1 MLYKFHKLYRTTAE
15 KFYSCLWS
23 YLFGIFATI
32 RAQTIYRYYKLV
44 ATNSHAT
51 VPSIA
56 QLVERW
62 TVVVTQLVIHRSL
75 VRIRLEGRLNIFQ
88 IVPQLGIETALKIC
102 ECSKNFINY
111 IVPQR
116 KYFTV
121 VFGPIYLA
129 FIQQFVR
136 NQI

>member
-1 MLYKFHKLYRTTAE
+1 MRN
-15 KFYSCLWS
+15 
-23 YLFGIFATI
+23 
-32 RAQTIYRYYKLV
+32 QNQIYIYKLV

-75 VRIRLEGRLNIFQ
+75 VRIRLEGRLNIFK
-88 IVPQLGIETALKIC
+88 IVPQLVIETALKTW
-102 ECSKNFINY
+102 ECSTKFINY

-129 FIQQFVR
+129 FIQQFMGNQ